1 MNKHQE
7 SHFRES
13 KSWTWLARQPKVSGS
28 CLWQHSCRTAET
40 CWGYVKPYVPNEIQ
54 EEYWS
59 VFHSFAWFGVFA
71 TSFCSIFLTTVACSR
86 CIWCG
91 TAGGCQKHPSHLGG
105 PVASYRIRDRFWCQC
120 SNGIVHTNKDH
131 LCFVL
136 HRFSGI
142 ISPCSKPL
150 ENKFA
155 MNKPS
160 HTADV
165 PIWMATW
172 YFCVQLPERNLPIF
186 SFHSCFYIFLH
197 AFTILLSLS
206 FHLPVRWTQK
216 SSSIFELS
224 HHRDV
229 SKRYNWHQ
237 LIKVINISINIST
250 SGFLSLPQDDLFLNH
265 RNHPSPPSV
274 RVTSRGVA
282 QEKRGPW
289 PEPMLF

>member
-1 MNKHQE
+1 MALCIL
-7 SHFRES
+7 
-13 KSWTWLARQPKVSGS
+13 T
-28 CLWQHSCRTAET
+28 RT
-40 CWGYVKPYVPNEIQ
+40 I
-54 EEYWS
+54 
-59 VFHSFAWFGVFA
+59 
-71 TSFCSIFLTTVACSR
+71 
-86 CIWCG
+86 
-91 TAGGCQKHPSHLGG
+91 
-105 PVASYRIRDRFWCQC
+105 
-120 SNGIVHTNKDH
+120 
-131 LCFVL
+131 FVL
-136 HRFSGI
+136 YCIGSVVLYPLAQSPLRTNLQWTNPHIQLMFLFEWRLDISAFNCPREICLYFRFI
-142 ISPCSKPL
+142 L
-150 ENKFA
+150 VF
-155 MNKPS
+155 
-160 HTADV
+160 T
-165 PIWMATW
+165 
-172 YFCVQLPERNLPIF
+172 F
-186 SFHSCFYIFLH
+186 FLH

-265 RNHPSPPSV
+265 INHPSPPSV